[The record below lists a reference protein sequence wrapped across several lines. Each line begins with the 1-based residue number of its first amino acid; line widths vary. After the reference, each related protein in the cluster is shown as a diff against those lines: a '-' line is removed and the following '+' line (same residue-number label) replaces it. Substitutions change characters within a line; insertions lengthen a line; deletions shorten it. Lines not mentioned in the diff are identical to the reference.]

1 MRTNLDAAQESQR
14 SFPAEEEC
22 YMSPRKKTTASK
34 GRLERCNVF
43 TVFWFF
49 SYKIEH
55 EVFLVKEN

>member
-1 MRTNLDAAQESQR
+1 MRTNLDAAQESTLFSRGGTVLCHQAR
-14 SFPAEEEC
+14 
-22 YMSPRKKTTASK
+22 KTTASK

-55 EVFLVKEN
+55 EVFLVKKN